1 MANDSQS
8 VATTQKTAIGRWK
21 RASLAWTHGL
31 QSIGANQSHNIIR
44 QSCQWSTAHYY
55 SHYLKKQHEFVAPF
69 VLAATM
75 FHPAL
80 CQRDSEKTL
89 AQLCCLNLLV
99 FRRPIQW
106 PPLPIR
112 IFLGCRCFPWFSSLC
127 NFVSVLLW
135 PCCFKLHRSKHVPV
149 VFLSSP
155 FPFTHRDSL
164 AFRFSCYICNAN
176 TA

>member
-1 MANDSQS
+1 MKKGKPSVNSWVAKYRSQS
-8 VATTQKTAIGRWK
+8 VTQHYTSIMSMVYCTLLF
-21 RASLAWTHGL
+21 SL
-31 QSIGANQSHNIIR
+31 S
-44 QSCQWSTAHYY
+44 
-55 SHYLKKQHEFVAPF
+55 KKQHEFVAPF

-149 VFLSSP
+149 VFLPSP
-155 FPFTHRDSL
+155 FPFTHMDSL